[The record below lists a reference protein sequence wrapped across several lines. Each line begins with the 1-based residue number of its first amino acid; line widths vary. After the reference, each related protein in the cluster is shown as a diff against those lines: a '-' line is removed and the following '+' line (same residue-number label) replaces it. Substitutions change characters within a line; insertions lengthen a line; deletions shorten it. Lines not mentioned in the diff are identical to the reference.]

1 MVGKEVTVKIK
12 DEDGDPDE
20 KTGRVTKISTKGGE
34 YRLMIG
40 DEWYLMSDV
49 VNVRES
55 SDTRNVWYET

>member
-1 MVGKEVTVKIK
+1 M
-12 DEDGDPDE
+12 
-20 KTGRVTKISTKGGE
+20 TKISTKGGE